1 MTVSVVFERDIESRK
16 VIASLLNDGV
26 PESDV
31 RVKWARLT
39 LRYTRQIAEATTLE
53 FNPFIEDGG
62 ARIDFII
69 EDEEEYDD
77 DDDDWMVG
85 TPFASA
91 DTSDIGSDG
100 YQIGF
105 GLETYGATNRIG
117 GLTTPSVVLAST
129 IYQQLLK
136 ARAKAA

>member
-1 MTVSVVFERDIESRK
+1 MTVSVVFERDIESRQ
-16 VIASLLNDGV
+16 VSATLLNDGV

-53 FNPFIEDGG
+53 FNPFIKDGG
-62 ARIDFII
+62 ARIDFIN
-69 EDEEEYDD
+69 DDDDQEYDDDD

-85 TPFASA
+85 IPFASA
-91 DTSDIGSDG
+91 DISNIGSDG

-105 GLETYGATNRIG
+105 GLESYDARDRIE
-117 GLTTPSVVLAST
+117 V
-129 IYQQLLK
+129 
-136 ARAKAA
+136 